1 MMVVAGGEKMEKK
14 STTSQTAR
22 AKDGMGR
29 IQSAIPQVLA
39 LVLVLSVVGALPVSS
54 VAAAGV
60 SAGAVCTPNFTITAT
75 TNGMVTRG
83 TSVLL
88 GITITSVC
96 GLTGNI
102 GWSPSVT
109 SPSHTTENG
118 ITLHQTT
125 YRPIVLTATRTSGGA
140 SFSAITTENTPMTTW
155 TITVTAFDESNGSL
169 RHSVSLSL
177 TVDDFMIAA
186 NPAVI
191 TTSVGKTVTSAVTAT
206 SLNGFSGQIFYSGL
220 LSPSTVSPESCNL
233 QPPQPTLVAGG
244 SIISTL
250 TCSFDAKGTYTMF
263 ETATPFDGAPSHNAT
278 ITFIV
283 K

>member
-1 MMVVAGGEKMEKK
+1 MTVVTGGKKMENK
-14 STTSQTAR
+14 STASQTAR
-22 AKDGMGR
+22 AKEGMGLIR
-29 IQSAIPQVLA
+29 SVIPQILA
-39 LVLVLSVVGALPVSS
+39 TALILSMVGALPVSS

-60 SAGAVCTPNFTITAT
+60 SAGAQCTPNFTIGAT
-75 TNGMVTRG
+75 TNGVVTRG
-83 TSVLL
+83 STVLL
-88 GITITSVC
+88 EITITGVC

-118 ITLHQTT
+118 ITLHQAT
-125 YRPIVLTATRTSGGA
+125 YRPIVLSATHTSGGA
-140 SFSAITTENTPMTTW
+140 SFTVVTTGNTLMTTW

-169 RHSVSLSL
+169 RHSVNLSL

-220 LSPSTVSPESCNL
+220 LSPSTVSPDSCNL
-233 QPPQPTLVAGG
+233 QPPQPTLSAGG
-244 SIISTL
+244 SVISTL
-250 TCSFDAKGTYTMF
+250 TCSFAAKGTYTMF
-263 ETATPFDGAPSHNAT
+263 ETATPFNGVPFHNAT